1 MKTQTD
7 IVLETLQFYLEDPKN
22 RLAYANGGCFYGR
35 PGGETRNCA
44 LGRCMTD
51 EALGKLWDSGHT
63 ASVLAMVYGSLDQ
76 FLRPEYHGHS
86 TKFWRHLQELHD
98 ENAHWNP
105 EDSHARRLFVEAHFP
120 DALPKAIE
128 LGLV

>member
-22 RLAYANGGCFYGR
+22 RRATAGGGCFYR
-35 PGGETRNCA
+35 IPGKVPLHCA

-51 EALGKLWDSGHT
+51 EALDKLQNSGAF
-63 ASVLAMVYGSLDQ
+63 ASALACTHGSLDQ

-86 TKFWRHLQELHD
+86 TKFWRRLQQLHD
-98 ENAHWNP
+98 ENAYWNP
-105 EDSHARRLFVEAHFP
+105 EDSHARRQFVATHFS
-120 DALPKAIE
+120 ATLPQAIE

>member
-22 RLAYANGGCFYGR
+22 RRASTGGGCFYGR

-51 EALGKLWDSGHT
+51 EALEKLWDSPHT
-63 ASVLAMVYGSLDQ
+63 ASVLASVYGSLDQ

-86 TKFWRHLQELHD
+86 TKFWSRLQQLHD

-105 EDSHARRLFVEAHFP
+105 EDSHARRQFVATHFSATLP
-120 DALPKAIE
+120 QALE